1 MLFCNGFD
9 NQMSLLGF
17 STKKPNISTDYIFLN
32 FTCLKETISDHLQ
45 NNQLKQV
52 S

>member
-1 MLFCNGFD
+1 
-9 NQMSLLGF
+9 MSLLGF
-17 STKKPNISTDYIFLN
+17 STKNPPNISTDYIFLN